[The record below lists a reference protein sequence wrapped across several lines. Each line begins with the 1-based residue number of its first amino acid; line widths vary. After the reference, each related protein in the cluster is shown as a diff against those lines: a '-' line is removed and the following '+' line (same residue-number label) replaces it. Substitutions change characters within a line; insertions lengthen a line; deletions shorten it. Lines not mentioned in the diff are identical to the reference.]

1 MFTVLCWLFLTTFSS
16 VFGNCWFCGKTRNA
30 KEPCYGRIGPLSPGL
45 ARAGNV
51 PPETLICLR
60 HRRIIESQDSRCS
73 SPLLDKHSNKLT
85 EIPVR
90 VYEILDNEGKGKENY
105 RPGSKWCHACK
116 REFYSTSEAAMRK
129 RKKVNLTL
137 PFSSINLLFFVSVT
151 WTTCS

>member
-1 MFTVLCWLFLTTFSS
+1 MRKNDLSREIIVKLRTRLLSRTGSDVYGIVLAFSDHFLVSFWKLL
-16 VFGNCWFCGKTRNA
+16 VLWKDQKCQ
-30 KEPCYGRIGPLSPGL
+30 EPCYGRIGPLSPGL
-45 ARAGNV
+45 ARAANV

-73 SPLLDKHSNKLT
+73 SPLLDKHSKKLT

-116 REFYSTSEAAMRK
+116 REFYSTSEAAM
-129 RKKVNLTL
+129 
-137 PFSSINLLFFVSVT
+137 
-151 WTTCS
+151 